1 MQLLQCM
8 ISFTTGMSGGIG
20 GGTIPKPG
28 IIGVIGGIPVIIP
41 SAGSKSEKGEKK
53 INDSRQGQMEAECYV
68 INIKSKG
75 LCKTKA
81 KQANA
86 FSWLTFSVLI
96 TMQLYT
102 FLS

>member
-53 INDSRQGQMEAECYV
+53 DN
-68 INIKSKG
+68 K
-75 LCKTKA
+75 
-81 KQANA
+81 
-86 FSWLTFSVLI
+86 
-96 TMQLYT
+96 
-102 FLS
+102 